1 MDKLKKVL
9 ILGASSDIGIKLVEK
24 LLSNNWLVVAHCST
38 NRKVLIK
45 LKHKN
50 LRIIKL
56 NFERVNENDYLKKF
70 NIFFTFKYHAF
81 VNLIGFVDK
90 VGLKKTNL
98 KTLFKIFK
106 INTFFP
112 LLIMKKV
119 VGNMLKNYYGR
130 ILNCSSIGV
139 KFGGGYNSF
148 NYSFSKYALEFIP
161 KVYKEWAKKNVL
173 INNLRIGVTN
183 TKIHKKMNKNKD
195 LKKRIKLIPMNRM
208 AKPEEISN
216 YISFLISE
224 KNSYMTGE
232 TLVASGGE

>member
-1 MDKLKKVL
+1 M
-9 ILGASSDIGIKLVEK
+9 ADIIEINDFDINDFCSTYNMRAGMVFNAMK
-24 LLSNNWLVVAHCST
+24 LLERDGMIALTEEINMPSRIKFLV
-38 NRKVLIK
+38 N
-45 LKHKN
+45 KN
-50 LRIIKL
+50 ALYD
-56 NFERVNENDYLKKF
+56 FQVYH
-70 NIFFTFKYHAF
+70 FKYDEF

-90 VGLKKTNL
+90 VSLKKTNL
-98 KTLFKIFK
+98 KKLFKIFK

-112 LLIMKKV
+112 MLIMKKIIE
-119 VGNMLKNYYGR
+119 GMLKNSYGR

-161 KVYKEWAKKNVL
+161 IAYKEWAKKNVL

-183 TKIHKKMNKNKD
+183 TKIHKKMNKHQE
-195 LKKRIKLIPMNRM
+195 LKERIKLIPMNRM

-216 YISFLISE
+216 YISFLISK